1 MDAAELSRQL
11 RSGTEEVL
19 TRRRAIVV
27 LQLVASASMSI
38 ITLYQMG
45 IIRHLPEPPL
55 PLLDAD
61 AVDAAPEAYA
71 ILATPDAA
79 LGLASYGA
87 TTVLAAM
94 AGPDRATT
102 RPIIPLMMAAK
113 ILVDA
118 FIGAKLT
125 VDQWTKHRAFCFWCL
140 IGALAS
146 VISVPLAIPETR
158 SALRSVRKVSE

>member
-1 MDAAELSRQL
+1 
-11 RSGTEEVL
+11 
-19 TRRRAIVV
+19 
-27 LQLVASASMSI
+27 
-38 ITLYQMG
+38 
-45 IIRHLPEPPL
+45 
-55 PLLDAD
+55 LDAD

-102 RPIIPLMMAAK
+102 RPIIPLLMAVK

-118 FIGAKLT
+118 LIGAKLT

-140 IGALAS
+140 LGALAS
-146 VISVPLAIPETR
+146 VISVPLATLETR
-158 SALRSVRKVSE
+158 AALRSVRKVPQ